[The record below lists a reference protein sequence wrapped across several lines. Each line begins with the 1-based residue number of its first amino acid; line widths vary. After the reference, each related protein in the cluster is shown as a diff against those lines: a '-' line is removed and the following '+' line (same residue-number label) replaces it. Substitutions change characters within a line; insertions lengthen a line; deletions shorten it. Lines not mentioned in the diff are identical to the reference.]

1 MKVKLFID
9 PSWTYN
15 ETVKYIKLLKDEY
28 QEILSSFSM
37 WERREWA
44 DFICDTRDSFYSLN
58 LMEWQIE
65 FLWKYMN
72 GYMKLSDLKKSAS
85 RYK

>member
-1 MKVKLFID
+1 MKASIFIS
-9 PSWTYN
+9 PNWTYK
-15 ETVKYIKLLKDEY
+15 ETIKYIKLIKDEY

-37 WERREWA
+37 WEAKEWA
-44 DFICDTRDSFYSLN
+44 DFIYSTRTKFYTLN

-72 GYMKLSDLKKSAS
+72 GYLSFEKLKQSST